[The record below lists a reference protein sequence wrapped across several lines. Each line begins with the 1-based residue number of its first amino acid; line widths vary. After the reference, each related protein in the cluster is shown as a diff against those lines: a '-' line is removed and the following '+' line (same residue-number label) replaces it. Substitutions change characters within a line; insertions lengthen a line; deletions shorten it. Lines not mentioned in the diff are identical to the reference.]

1 MPYTPPSDAPPTES
15 SEPTTTSHEGT
26 AHHGPTPY
34 SYDWWVH
41 SNVFNI
47 ALVAVILFVVVQK
60 TGLYTIFSSK
70 RQSVADE
77 INTVYAARDKAAA
90 ELKMMETRT
99 ANLNTEIE
107 SILAQAKSAAEDMS
121 QKIVADAQAE
131 AEAIVIRTQAQMAQE
146 ERQLLTQLQ
155 AKLMEE
161 SVAAAKDALG
171 KLSASSQEASVFAFA
186 KAIESEQLPMT
197 TLVGGKHS

>member
-1 MPYTPPSDAPPTES
+1 MPHTTPSEVPPAESLAPV
-15 SEPTTTSHEGT
+15 TTSHEGT
-26 AHHGPTPY
+26 AHHGPVPY

-41 SNVFNI
+41 SNIVNI
-47 ALVAVILFVVVQK
+47 ALAALVIFIAVQK
-60 TGLYTIFSSK
+60 TGVYKIFANK
-70 RQSVADE
+70 QQSVSDE
-77 INTVYAARDKAAA
+77 INTLYAARDKAAA
-90 ELKMMETRT
+90 ELKAMETRT
-99 ANLNTEIE
+99 ANLNQEIDA
-107 SILAQAKSAAEDMS
+107 ILAQAKTAAEEMS

-131 AEAIVIRTQAQMAQE
+131 AAAILVRTQAQMAQE

-161 SVAAAKDALG
+161 SVAAAKEALG

-197 TLVGGKHS
+197 TLAGGRN